1 MAEGKEKK
9 PKIEPGYR
17 AGMLTVEEATPQ
29 RKNEYTVW
37 RCRCDCGGEILLD
50 TRCLQRGAVKDC
62 GCTSKVKPGQK
73 DLTGMRFGRLVCIEP
88 TELRSKG
95 NRGTVWRC
103 RCDCGQE
110 CFAPITQLTS
120 GYKKSCGCLGHP
132 PLKDYVGKRFGM
144 LTVLEYAGKWDGLH
158 RWKCLCDCGKET
170 IVGQSRLQSGKTKS
184 CGCNGHPPR
193 MDLTGCIFG
202 KLTVI
207 ELAERRNYS
216 SYWRCKCE
224 CGNETIVEHDNLI
237 SGHTKSCGC
246 LQKTQVVENLKLMDG
261 TSVTI
266 LESLRNRLI
275 STNTSGYNGVYRDK
289 KNEKWA
295 AQITFKRK
303 TYYLGS
309 YDKIEDAVKARQR
322 GEEMYDDF
330 LEWYYSEHPKRGKSE
345 VETQIMGADSSREQE

>member
-1 MAEGKEKK
+1 
-9 PKIEPGYR
+9 
-17 AGMLTVEEATPQ
+17 
-29 RKNEYTVW
+29 
-37 RCRCDCGGEILLD
+37 
-50 TRCLQRGAVKDC
+50 
-62 GCTSKVKPGQK
+62 
-73 DLTGMRFGRLVCIEP
+73 
-88 TELRSKG
+88 
-95 NRGTVWRC
+95 
-103 RCDCGQE
+103 
-110 CFAPITQLTS
+110 
-120 GYKKSCGCLGHP
+120 
-132 PLKDYVGKRFGM
+132 
-144 LTVLEYAGKWDGLH
+144 
-158 RWKCLCDCGKET
+158 
-170 IVGQSRLQSGKTKS
+170 
-184 CGCNGHPPR
+184 